1 MSLRDEYDRLVSE
14 SKPAEKTPERIARE
28 EEYRL
33 LTSLGCRLGMWAARA
48 FGDYSQESKKANT
61 FPLKDMDGEG
71 IEYAQLIKEG
81 LWKSTSLEG
90 SPYKIALEDAVVVKC
105 RANFV
110 AHIRTPQ
117 GGHYAF
123 VPSGALTDFDGGFEA
138 TSFAWASYGTNPKQ
152 PIGGIANLLYD
163 RKVIAGNRRR
173 QQEALETARSEAAA
187 RMETIRELAQ
197 GCSQEFV
204 CINVGA
210 PIMFRDGWVL
220 PKGITLEVIKRLN
233 GD

>member
-1 MSLRDEYDRLVSE
+1 MSLRDEYDRPVSE
-14 SKPAEKTPERIARE
+14 SKPNSPTPEQVARE

-33 LTSLGCRLGMWAARA
+33 LTSLGCRLGRWTARK
-48 FGDYSQESKKANT
+48 FGDYSRYSELTNT

-71 IEYAQLIKEG
+71 IEYAQLIRDE
-81 LWKSTSLEG
+81 LWKSTGLEG
-90 SPYKIALEDAVVVKC
+90 SPFRIALEDAVVVKC
-105 RANFV
+105 RASFV

-123 VPSGALTDFDGGFEA
+123 VPSGVLTDFDGGFEA
-138 TSFAWASYGTNPKQ
+138 ESYAWASYGTNPKR
-152 PIGGIANLLYD
+152 PVGGISNLLYD

-173 QQEALETARSEAAA
+173 QQEALEAARSEAVA

-204 CINVGA
+204 CINAGA

-220 PKGITLEVIKRLN
+220 PKGITLEVVKRIN